1 MLRLIRNRSF
11 FIAVTLVLSSLATF
25 SQQDGMNTFSPY
37 TIYGIGS
44 MNMLGSAENKSMA
57 GSGLASKNTVYMN
70 ALNPAGLSAT
80 PSQTFLF
87 SFGVQGNNNYL
98 KSSANKSS
106 NNNFNISEIGFQFPI
121 ARKLGFGFLMN
132 PYSSVGYKISQN
144 VTDPDVVTNVGNV
157 SYDYRGSGGTTLLKA
172 GLGYEPFKGL
182 SIGANLLYYHGS
194 IERYA
199 ATNIDPIMSPTY
211 EYRSIQSNSK
221 YQFGKINAELGL
233 IYSITLKNYKTL
245 NFGLTYQPKMDI
257 SVDQSK
263 DITSYGNVTSDSI
276 YSASSKSQLVLP
288 QKFAA
293 GISYGSPKLI
303 LSLDYIHQ
311 NFQNAYEIA
320 SAESNVSLTRYQDI
334 RMGLS
339 YTPNR
344 YDIRSAMKRW
354 TYRAGIRY
362 GNSYMTVNDNKI
374 NDYSLTV
381 GLGVPLQQNGLTHM
395 NIGFDVGRRGS
406 IQNTLIQETY
416 FRIYLGINLFVTQE
430 WFVRHKFK

>member
-1 MLRLIRNRSF
+1 MSILKRNRRF
-11 FIAVTLVLSSLATF
+11 FIAVALIISSLTTF
-25 SQQDGMNTFSPY
+25 AQQDGMNVFSPY

-57 GSGLASKNTVYMN
+57 GAGLASKNAVYMN
-70 ALNPAGLSAT
+70 ALNPAGLSAV

-98 KSSANKSS
+98 KSSSSKSS
-106 NNNFNISEIGFQFPI
+106 SNNFNISEIGFQFPI

-144 VTDPDVVTNVGNV
+144 VTDPNVIANIGNV
-157 SYDYRGSGGTTLLKA
+157 SYDFKGSGGTTLLKA
-172 GLGYEPFKGL
+172 GLGYEPFKGF
-182 SIGANLLYYHGS
+182 SIGANLLFYHGS

-199 ATNIDPIMSPTY
+199 ATTINPIMSPTN
-211 EYRSIQSNSK
+211 EYRSIQSTSN
-221 YQFGKINAELGL
+221 YQFGKLNAEIGA

-245 NFGLTYQPKMDI
+245 NFGLTYQPKMNI
-257 SVDQSK
+257 SVDQTKSVS
-263 DITSYGNVTSDSI
+263 SYGNVMADSI
-276 YSASSKSQLVLP
+276 YYNEFKSQLVIP

-293 GISYGSPKLI
+293 GISYGSPKLT

-311 NFQNAYEIA
+311 NFENAYQIA
-320 SAESNVSLTRYQDI
+320 SAESNISLTKYQDI
-334 RMGLS
+334 RFGLS

-344 YDIRSAMKRW
+344 YDIRNAMKRW
-354 TYRAGIRY
+354 TYRAGLRY
-362 GNSYMTVNDNKI
+362 GNSYMTVNNKKI
-374 NDYSLTV
+374 DDYSLTV

-406 IQNTLIQETY
+406 IKNTLVQETY
-416 FRIYLGINLFVTQE
+416 FKIYLGINLFVTQE
-430 WFVRHKFK
+430 WFIRHKFK